1 MKTACL
7 FYLLLSLRCV
17 CGETLLFVDD
27 HEILYRSGTRRQMHV
42 PKRHAGNPLVVGP
55 TVKNQ
60 AGYNS
65 VHRDPETGRFQMW
78 YQLSGKDTAVC
89 YAESADGIV
98 WNKPELDVV
107 AHPGITD
114 RNVVLDSVEQYG
126 ASVVVD
132 APGGDPERRYK
143 MAYWSIPHAVPEA
156 EAGKDPRGKN
166 GGMFVAFSADG
177 IHWNKQPG
185 PVLRGA
191 YGRMSEPPKVG
202 EEHDFGVHSSVS
214 DVLDAMYDPLRKK
227 YVVYAKAWIDAPD
240 GMTYWKRAIV
250 RTESDDF
257 LKWSLPQLVMA
268 PDEFDGVRPADYPG
282 TRRGVQLHGAP
293 AFLHHGVYF
302 ALVQVADFETHGLQP
317 IELATSRDG
326 IAWQRPF
333 RSTPFMGTV
342 ENGNGF
348 DASRIFSNATPVVLD
363 DEMRFYYAGAEN
375 PWQFGRRE
383 NEWGSKKRMPKT
395 GIGLAMLPLDRFA
408 GVKPLEKLGQMTL
421 KPRPLGGIKGLT
433 LNADAGGGAVRVE
446 LLDERGYR
454 LAGFS
459 KADAVP
465 ITGDG
470 LRHEVKWKRADLSKL
485 PVPEMKVIIRIHL
498 DNAEAFALTLRDL

>member
-1 MKTACL
+1 MRRAMI
-7 FYLLLSLRCV
+7 FFLLLTLRCAAD
-17 CGETLLFVDD
+17 ETLLFVDD

-42 PKRHAGNPLVVGP
+42 PKRHAGNPVLTGA
-55 TVKNQ
+55 TIKNQ

-65 VHRDPETGRFQMW
+65 VYRDPETGRYQMW
-78 YQLSGKDTAVC
+78 YQMSGGDTAVC
-89 YAESADGIV
+89 MAESADGIG
-98 WNKPELDVV
+98 WKKPELDVV
-107 AHPGITD
+107 QHAGIPD
-114 RNVVLDSVEQYG
+114 RNVVLESVEQYG

-143 MAYWSIPHAVPEA
+143 MAYWSIPNAPE
-156 EAGKDPRGKN
+156 EPTPRKDPRGNN
-166 GGMFVAFSADG
+166 GGMFVAFSRDG

-191 YGRMSEPPKVG
+191 YGRMSEPPKLG
-202 EEHDFGVHSSVS
+202 EEHDFGVHTSVS

-257 LKWSLPQLVMA
+257 LKWSLPQLVMV
-268 PDEFDGVRPADYPG
+268 PDEHDGVRPADYPG

-293 AFLHHGVYF
+293 VFVHHGVYF
-302 ALVQVADFETHGLQP
+302 ALVQVADFETHGMQP
-317 IELATSRDG
+317 IELAISRDG
-326 IAWQRPF
+326 IAWERPF
-333 RSTPFMGTV
+333 RATPFMGTV

-348 DASRIFSNATPVVLD
+348 DTSRIFSNATPVMLE

-375 PWQFGRRE
+375 PWQFGRRV
-383 NEWGSKKRMPKT
+383 NEWGSKKRMPQT
-395 GIGLAMLPLDRFA
+395 GIGMATLPLDRFA
-408 GVKPLEKLGQMTL
+408 GVKPIEKLGQITL
-421 KPRPLGGIKGLT
+421 RVRSLKGTKRLT
-433 LNADAGGGAVRVE
+433 LNADAAGGAVRVE
-446 LLDERGYR
+446 LMNEQVYKFP
-454 LAGFS
+454 GFT

-470 LRHEVKWKRADLSKL
+470 LRHEVKWKKAELSQL
-485 PVPEMKVIIRIHL
+485 PEGEVIIRIHL
-498 DNAEAFALTLRDL
+498 DGAEVFALTLHSS